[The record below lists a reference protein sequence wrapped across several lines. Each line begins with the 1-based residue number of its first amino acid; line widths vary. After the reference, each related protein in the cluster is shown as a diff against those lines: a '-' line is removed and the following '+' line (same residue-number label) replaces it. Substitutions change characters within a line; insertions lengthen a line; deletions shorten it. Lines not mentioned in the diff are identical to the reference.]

1 MSELEKS
8 DHAKTYIEKLTE
20 EFSCFLLSENP
31 IPVTEFTRRI
41 NALIPPEAPIK
52 KLCYKRIL
60 QFLIHSGLL
69 TESRDIIGKIER
81 RPTAAG
87 ETLGIKAGDRESVRG
102 PYTVILYDRNAQQ
115 FLINTMTAIVD
126 IKNMPEKD

>member
-69 TESRDIIGKIER
+69 TESRGIIGKIER

-87 ETLGIKAGDRESVRG
+87 ETVGIKAEDRESVRG

-115 FLINTMTAIVD
+115 FLINNMTAIVD